1 MFIYYLEEGENIM
14 DPIYVGFWSVIPPL
28 ISISFA
34 LIFKEII
41 SSLLI
46 GITAGTIIYS
56 VFSNNNIVN
65 MFEFI
70 FSLLKNNMEG
80 GVSVIIFTSLL
91 GAISQIMVDS
101 GSAAGYASW
110 AKKRIKSPLS
120 SQLLCIFLSF
130 VCSIDDT
137 FLSLTVGNI
146 MHPIT
151 DKNKVSRAKLAY
163 LIDMMSS
170 QLCVLVPFS
179 SWVSAIISC
188 ISGSNKM
195 ELFIKSIPFN
205 FYAIFSVIAAIAFS
219 FCRRSIGPMRKF
231 EISASKGCDI
241 SASKQFIKSAE
252 NDEKN
257 GKISDL
263 ILPIVILILSSL
275 FMMVHTSGFFS
286 EHTRDFSTLLHKID
300 MDFSITFGA
309 FVSIIYSLLVFVPK
323 KMSFEKFMSS
333 VSEGIKS
340 MTSTSL
346 MLILAWSVS
355 SICKD
360 YLMINDYIKNI
371 IYSYNISE
379 KLVPA
384 SLFLLSSFL
393 SFSIGSSWGTF
404 TLLIPIVS
412 SVFADM
418 NQSTL
423 ILTIS
428 AILSGSIAGVNCSP
442 ISNAGILSALGAKC
456 NHMDHI
462 SSQIPYALFTS
473 FLSFISFAI
482 IPFTNLLVPYLLSL
496 SILILSAL
504 FINSK
509 KPENQ

>member
-1 MFIYYLEEGENIM
+1 M
-14 DPIYVGFWSVIPPL
+14 DPIYVGFWSIIPPL
-28 ISISFA
+28 VSIFFA

-46 GITAGTIIYS
+46 GIATGTIIYS
-56 VFSNNNIVN
+56 IFSHADILS
-65 MFEFI
+65 MFEFV

-91 GAISQIMVDS
+91 GAMSQIMADS

-110 AKKRIKSPLS
+110 AKKRIKSPVS

-130 VCSIDDT
+130 ICSIDDV
-137 FLSLTVGNI
+137 FLSLTVGNV
-146 MHPIT
+146 MNPIT

-170 QLCVLVPFS
+170 QLCVLIPFS
-179 SWVSAIISC
+179 SWTSAIVSC
-188 ISGSNKM
+188 IDGNNKM
-195 ELFIKSIPFN
+195 ELFIKSIPLN
-205 FYAIFSVIAAIAFS
+205 FYAIFSVMSAIAFS
-219 FCRRSIGPMRKF
+219 FCKRSIGPMEKF
-231 EISASKGCDI
+231 ELNALKGRDI
-241 SASKQFIKSAE
+241 SASKQFIKSNYE
-252 NDEKN
+252 TEKK

-263 ILPIVILILSSL
+263 ILPIVILIFSSI
-275 FMMVHTSGFFS
+275 FMMIHTSGFFS
-286 EHTRDFSTLLHKID
+286 EHTRDFSTLLNKIN

-309 FVSIIYSLLVFVPK
+309 FISIIYSLLVFVPK

-333 VSEGIKS
+333 VSEGVKS
-340 MTSTSL
+340 MTSTTL

-360 YLMINDYIKNI
+360 YLMINDYIRNI

-379 KLVPA
+379 KLIPS

-412 SVFADM
+412 SVFSGM
-418 NQSTL
+418 NQNIL

-442 ISNAGILSALGAKC
+442 ISNSGIVSALGAKC

-462 SSQIPYALFTS
+462 SSQIPYALLTS
-473 FLSFISFAI
+473 LLSFISFTI
-482 IPFTNLLVPYLLSL
+482 IPFTNLLVPYLI
-496 SILILSAL
+496 SISMLILSVL
-504 FINSK
+504 FINSRK
-509 KPENQ
+509 GSNQ

>member
-1 MFIYYLEEGENIM
+1 M
-14 DPIYVGFWSVIPPL
+14 DPIYVGFWSIVPPL
-28 ISISFA
+28 VSISFA
-34 LIFKEII
+34 LIFKEIV

-46 GITAGTIIYS
+46 GIASGTIIYS
-56 VFSNNNIVN
+56 IFSHSNILS

-91 GAISQIMVDS
+91 GAMSQIMIDS

-110 AKKRIKSPLS
+110 AKKRIKSPVS

-130 VCSIDDT
+130 ICSIDDV
-137 FLSLTVGNI
+137 FLSLTVGNV

-163 LIDMMSS
+163 LIDMMAS
-170 QLCVLVPFS
+170 QVCVLIPFS
-179 SWVSAIISC
+179 SWTSAIVSC

-195 ELFIKSIPFN
+195 ELFIKSIPLN
-205 FYAIFSVIAAIAFS
+205 FYAIFSVMSAIAFS
-219 FCRRSIGPMRKF
+219 FCKKAIGPMEKF
-231 EISASKGCDI
+231 EISASKGKDI
-241 SASKQFIKSAE
+241 SVSKQFIKSKDE
-252 NDEKN
+252 DEKK

-263 ILPIVILILSSL
+263 ILPIIILIFSSI
-275 FMMVHTSGFFS
+275 FMMINTSGFFS
-286 EHTRDFSTLLHKID
+286 EHTRDFSTLLNKIN

-323 KMSFEKFMSS
+323 KMSFDKFMSS
-333 VSEGIKS
+333 VSEGVKS
-340 MTSTSL
+340 MTSTTL

-360 YLMINDYIKNI
+360 YLMINDYIRSI
-371 IYSYNISE
+371 IYSYNVSE

-384 SLFLLSSFL
+384 SLFLFSSFL

-412 SVFADM
+412 SVFSGM
-418 NQSTL
+418 NQNTL

-442 ISNAGILSALGAKC
+442 ISNAGIISALGAKC

-482 IPFTNLLVPYLLSL
+482 IPFSNLITSYLLSMV
-496 SILILSAL
+496 ILVFSVI
-504 FINSK
+504 FINSRK
-509 KPENQ
+509 SKT